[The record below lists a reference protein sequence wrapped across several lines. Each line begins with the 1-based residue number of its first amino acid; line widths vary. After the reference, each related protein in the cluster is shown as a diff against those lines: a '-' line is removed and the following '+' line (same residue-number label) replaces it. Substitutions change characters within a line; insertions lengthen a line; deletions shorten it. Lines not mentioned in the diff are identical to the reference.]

1 MAQPKRP
8 WLSRIIEGKEKS
20 EEYVRNTQPHSRWQL
35 FRTIF
40 KGSFG
45 KLFKI
50 NLLSLI
56 FFIPLIAVIV
66 LYFMV
71 DEANG
76 VIYPFGANLGIGYPA
91 APQMQGV
98 AEMLALQ
105 GSLLLYAGIFI
116 SSFVF
121 AIGLAGGLYVIR
133 KLVWTEGTF
142 LVRDFWRGVKQNYK
156 ICLFSCL
163 YYAFIFTVTGL
174 LQGALNFLLALNPD
188 TETWIFIIQALT
200 YVFLALATI
209 QFLWLLAFG
218 INYKSNFIHN
228 FRNSIVITVGLMPQS
243 IFFGVLALL
252 PIGIFLLGGS
262 LGITLGVM
270 IYLIFGLSYLYLVW
284 MNFSQWAFDEY
295 INPKVAGAKV
305 GKGLFH
311 EDGTSKAKT
320 ELSPEE
326 REAELERQRS
336 ILAYGKSKL
345 VATPVKPIDDDID
358 LYELPQA
365 FSREDLIRLKE
376 SRETMVEDSNAYV
389 EEHKLDERY
398 VAYNSQ
404 FEERERALQ
413 DETDEKG
420 KKKKR
425 KPPKLLGQ

>member
-20 EEYVRNTQPHSRWQL
+20 EEYVRSTQPHSRWQL

-76 VIYPFGANLGIGYPA
+76 VIYPFGANLGIGYPT

-188 TETWIFIIQALT
+188 TKTWIFIIQALT

-228 FRNSIVITVGLMPQS
+228 LH
-243 IFFGVLALL
+243 
-252 PIGIFLLGGS
+252 
-262 LGITLGVM
+262 
-270 IYLIFGLSYLYLVW
+270 LIR
-284 MNFSQWAFDEY
+284 MNFIRF
-295 INPKVAGAKV
+295 PFFF
-305 GKGLFH
+305 LF
-311 EDGTSKAKT
+311 
-320 ELSPEE
+320 
-326 REAELERQRS
+326 
-336 ILAYGKSKL
+336 
-345 VATPVKPIDDDID
+345 
-358 LYELPQA
+358 
-365 FSREDLIRLKE
+365 
-376 SRETMVEDSNAYV
+376 
-389 EEHKLDERY
+389 
-398 VAYNSQ
+398 
-404 FEERERALQ
+404 
-413 DETDEKG
+413 
-420 KKKKR
+420 
-425 KPPKLLGQ
+425 